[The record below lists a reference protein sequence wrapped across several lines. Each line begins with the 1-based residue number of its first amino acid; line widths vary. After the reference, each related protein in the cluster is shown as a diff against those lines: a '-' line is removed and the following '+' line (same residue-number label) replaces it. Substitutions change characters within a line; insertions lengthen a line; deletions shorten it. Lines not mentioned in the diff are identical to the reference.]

1 MARSTVRR
9 PVLAVAA
16 AVLTALCTA
25 GTAHADLSEPE
36 LRSVT
41 DTYLHDLTLD
51 GFVSIR
57 NDRPHA
63 DQLIWAS
70 DACSWSP
77 DEPLGYEF
85 TRSCY
90 RHDFGY
96 RNYEAQGR
104 LTGSNRQAIDDR
116 FRSDMYSTCAGV
128 AACERVA
135 DLYYFAVRQFGD
147 EAAGVPEAMSKA
159 RVNAEVAPSG
169 DVTAYTAVTDEGTRV
184 EFPVPR

>member
-1 MARSTVRR
+1 MARTTVRR
-9 PVLAVAA
+9 HALAAAA
-16 AVLTALCTA
+16 AVLTTLFTA
-25 GTAHADLSEPE
+25 GTAHADLSDEE

-41 DTYLHDLTLD
+41 DTYLFELSLPE
-51 GFVSIR
+51 FVSTR
-57 NDRPHA
+57 TDRPHD
-63 DQLIWAS
+63 DQLIWSS

-104 LTGSNRQAIDDR
+104 FTESNRLAIDDN
-116 FRSDMYSTCAGV
+116 FRSDMYSTCDGE
-128 AACERVA
+128 AACENVA

-147 EAAGVPEAMSKA
+147 MAASVPEAMDKA
-159 RVNAEVAPSG
+159 QVEAQVARSGEV
-169 DVTAYTAVTDEGTRV
+169 VAYTAVSDEGRVV